1 MPCPRRV
8 AAAAAVSVDE
18 PVDSMDDVGGQ
29 GGIAAVDPMGSSSVM
44 EDSCALEIDAAAAA
58 GRREDEQ
65 VTQALVICSS

>member
-1 MPCPRRV
+1 VPCPRRV

-29 GGIAAVDPMGSSSVM
+29 GGIATVDPMGSSSVM
-44 EDSCALEIDAAAAA
+44 EDSCALEIDAAAA

>member
-44 EDSCALEIDAAAAA
+44 EDSCALEIDAAAA

-65 VTQALVICSS
+65 VTHALVICSS

>member
-1 MPCPRRV
+1 VPCPRRV

-18 PVDSMDDVGGQ
+18 PVNSMDDVGGQ
-29 GGIAAVDPMGSSSVM
+29 GGIATVDPMGSSSVM
-44 EDSCALEIDAAAAA
+44 EDSCALEIDAAA

>member
-1 MPCPRRV
+1 VPCPRRV

-18 PVDSMDDVGGQ
+18 PVDAMDDVGGQ

-44 EDSCALEIDAAAAA
+44 EDSCALEIDAAAA

>member
-1 MPCPRRV
+1 M
-8 AAAAAVSVDE
+8 DE

-44 EDSCALEIDAAAAA
+44 EDSCALEIDAAAA

-65 VTQALVICSS
+65 VTHALVICSS

>member
-1 MPCPRRV
+1 VPCPTRV
-8 AAAAAVSVDE
+8 AAAATVSVDE

-44 EDSCALEIDAAAAA
+44 EDSCALEIDAAAA

>member
-1 MPCPRRV
+1 
-8 AAAAAVSVDE
+8 
-18 PVDSMDDVGGQ
+18 MDDVGGQ
-29 GGIAAVDPMGSSSVM
+29 GGIAAVDLMGSSSVM

>member
-18 PVDSMDDVGGQ
+18 PVNSMDDVGGQ
-29 GGIAAVDPMGSSSVM
+29 GGIATVDPMGSSSVM
-44 EDSCALEIDAAAAA
+44 EDSCALEIDAAA

>member
-1 MPCPRRV
+1 VPCPRRV

-29 GGIAAVDPMGSSSVM
+29 GGIATVDPMGSSSVM
-44 EDSCALEIDAAAAA
+44 EDSCALEIDAAA

>member
-29 GGIAAVDPMGSSSVM
+29 GGIAAVDPMGSSSVT
-44 EDSCALEIDAAAAA
+44 EDSCALEIDAAAA